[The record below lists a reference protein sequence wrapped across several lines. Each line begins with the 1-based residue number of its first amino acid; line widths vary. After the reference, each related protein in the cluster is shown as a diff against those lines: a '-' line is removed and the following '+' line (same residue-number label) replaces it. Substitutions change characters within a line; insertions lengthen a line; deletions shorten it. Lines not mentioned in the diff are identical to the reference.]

1 MNVVREQWNGKA
13 NEWIAFA
20 RDDRSYWS
28 RRLRC
33 IAELATK
40 YVPSGRALDVGCG
53 PGLLVRLL
61 TEAGLEAHGA
71 DLSEKMVEKAAEILA
86 PCVEDPRSRLH
97 HCVDGGM
104 PFGPDSEPFD
114 LISAIGILEYITDRR
129 GYISRLV
136 ELTRPGGHL
145 VLANTNNIRSLF
157 ITLAVG
163 SRILRFWPTR
173 RWYETIRNL
182 ARTGIWSGGH
192 IDYANADRIYSA
204 AALDGLAVELGLEV
218 VDGLDLFNFSWL
230 DRNPGHRAGLGK
242 ALARRWGWNHVGVY
256 RRPDADRSA

>member
-1 MNVVREQWNGKA
+1 MNVVRDQWNGKA
-13 NEWIAFA
+13 DEWIAFA

-33 IAELATK
+33 IGELATK
-40 YVPSGRALDVGCG
+40 HVPSGRALDVGCG

-71 DLSEKMVEKAAEILA
+71 DLSEKMIEKAAEILA
-86 PCVEDPRSRLH
+86 PCVADPQNRLH
-97 HCVDGGM
+97 HCVGG
-104 PFGPDSEPFD
+104 ELPFD
-114 LISAIGILEYITDRR
+114 PDQEQFDLVSAIGILEYITDRR
-129 GYISRLV
+129 GYVSRLV
-136 ELTRPGGHL
+136 ELTRPGGRL

-163 SRILRFWPTR
+163 SRILRFRPTR

-204 AALDGLAVELGLEV
+204 DALDGLATDLGLEV
-218 VDGLDLFNFSWL
+218 VGGLDLFNFSWF
-230 DRNPGHRAGLGK
+230 DRAPGHRSGPGK

-256 RRPDADRSA
+256 RRPEPKRSA